1 MFYVIFLYFSKD
13 RTKTALDIL
22 QQANAKAI
30 KDIDFFIT
38 EMENRTMVPAMLLH
52 KTGTEFEDEL
62 EHFNQ
67 TNELT
72 SNFHCTAL
80 RAFDQIRGYNL
91 YS

>member
-1 MFYVIFLYFSKD
+1 
-13 RTKTALDIL
+13 
-22 QQANAKAI
+22 
-30 KDIDFFIT
+30 
-38 EMENRTMVPAMLLH
+38 MENRTMVPAMLLH